1 MTIKEFQTSLEQKIR
16 NIKIF
21 SEPLQIAA
29 FSATALMGERIFD
42 MGKDVNNIQ
51 LRSPGYVSYSTKP
64 MYVNPDN
71 LYKKT
76 GLGVPMGKPKNGKI
90 RGETKFKTGE
100 KKGEAHKTRY
110 LAGGY
115 KELRNKLGN
124 RTDIVDLNFS
134 DELRMDFSNEK
145 ARNQP
150 AEPRKINEL
159 EYQIKLDK
167 PINQKKRDGLE
178 KKYGNIFSL
187 SETEKETFFKVIDFE
202 FRKQFAKQT

>member
-1 MTIKEFQTSLEQKIR
+1 M
-16 NIKIF
+16 
-21 SEPLQIAA
+21 
-29 FSATALMGERIFD
+29 
-42 MGKDVNNIQ
+42 
-51 LRSPGYVSYSTKP
+51 
-64 MYVNPDN
+64 
-71 LYKKT
+71 
-76 GLGVPMGKPKNGKI
+76 
-90 RGETKFKTGE
+90 
-100 KKGEAHKTRY
+100 
-110 LAGGY
+110 AGGY

-124 RTDIVDLNFS
+124 RIDIVDLNFS
-134 DELRMDFSNEK
+134 AELRMDFSNEK